1 MEQLSKYIYKVVLDV
16 VEKEYLKNAGEEF
29 FKTEEERAVFNA
41 ELVINASSEEESYAI
56 RRGMTDIRMWELDR
70 IEE

>member
-1 MEQLSKYIYKVVLDV
+1 LAKYIYKVVLDV
-16 VEKEYLKNAGEEF
+16 MEKEYLKNAQEEF
-29 FKTEEERAVFNA
+29 FKTEEERSAFNA
-41 ELVINASSEEESYAI
+41 ELVINASSEDESYAI

>member
-1 MEQLSKYIYKVVLDV
+1 MEQLSKYIYKVVLAEM
-16 VEKEYLKNAGEEF
+16 EKSYLTNAGEEF
-29 FKTEEERAVFNA
+29 FKTEEERKAFNA

-70 IEE
+70 VEE

>member
-1 MEQLSKYIYKVVLDV
+1 MAKYIYKVVLDV
-16 VEKEYLKNAGEEF
+16 MEKEYLKNAGEEF
-29 FKTEEERAVFNA
+29 FKTEEARAAFNA